1 MIWKLCMDAR
11 YVEKEHKLTM
21 IGRQQGQISGITKV
35 ISIEEQQIILI
46 TEVGKLTI
54 SGKELHAG
62 KLDVVTGVL
71 EFSGRVIGVSYQDYK
86 SPGQKASGFV
96 GKLFK

>member
-1 MIWKLCMDAR
+1 MDGK
-11 YVEKEHKLTM
+11 YIGKEHKLTM
-21 IGRQQGQISGITKV
+21 VDRQQGQISGITKV

-46 TEVGKLTI
+46 TDAGKLTI

-62 KLDVVTGVL
+62 KLDVTTGVL
-71 EFSGRVIGVSYQDYK
+71 EFSGIVSGLSYQDYK
-86 SPGQKASGFV
+86 TPGQKASGFV

>member
-1 MIWKLCMDAR
+1 MDAR
-11 YVEKEHKLTM
+11 NAEKEHKLTM
-21 IGRQQGQISGITKV
+21 IGRRQGQISGITKV

-46 TEVGKLTI
+46 TDAGKLII

-62 KLDVVTGVL
+62 KLDVATGVL
-71 EFSGRVIGVSYQDYK
+71 EFSGMVSGLSYQDYK
-86 SPGQKASGFV
+86 TSAQRASGFV

>member
-1 MIWKLCMDAR
+1 MDAR
-11 YVEKEHKLTM
+11 HVEKEHKLTM
-21 IGRQQGQISGITKV
+21 VDRQQGQISGITKV

-46 TEVGKLTI
+46 TDSGKLTI

-62 KLDVVTGVL
+62 KLDVATGVL
-71 EFSGRVIGVSYQDYK
+71 EFSGMVSGVSYQDYK
-86 SPGQKASGFV
+86 TPGQKASGFV

>member
-1 MIWKLCMDAR
+1 MDAR

-21 IGRQQGQISGITKV
+21 VGRKQGQISGITRV
-35 ISIEEQQIILI
+35 ISIEEQQMILI
-46 TEVGKLTI
+46 TDVGKMTI

-62 KLDVVTGVL
+62 KLDVATGVL
-71 EFSGRVIGVSYQDYK
+71 EFSGMVSGVSYQDYK
-86 SPGQKASGFV
+86 TPGQKASGFV

>member
-1 MIWKLCMDAR
+1 MDGK
-11 YVEKEHKLTM
+11 YIGKEHKLTM
-21 IGRQQGQISGITKV
+21 VDRQQGQISGITKV

-46 TEVGKLTI
+46 TDAGKLTI

-62 KLDVVTGVL
+62 KLDVATGVL
-71 EFSGRVIGVSYQDYK
+71 EFSGIVSGLSYQDYK
-86 SPGQKASGFV
+86 TPGQKASEFV